1 MEKNYFNKLN
11 IFYPTIKLNAESFKE
26 TMIFLDANIRLICQT
41 YQDAPIFRS
50 KLLSFLS
57 LQEKNTLPSNSNA
70 QQTFFLTMKVLMK
83 AATIKKDVQWKN
95 DKEANIKN
103 RRKFHGRSSRKR
115 KSRNFRG

>member
-57 LQEKNTLPSNSNA
+57 LQEKNTLPSSSNA
-70 QQTFFLTMKVLMK
+70 QQTFFS
-83 AATIKKDVQWKN
+83 DN
-95 DKEANIKN
+95 ESFDEGCNN
-103 RRKFHGRSSRKR
+103 
-115 KSRNFRG
+115 